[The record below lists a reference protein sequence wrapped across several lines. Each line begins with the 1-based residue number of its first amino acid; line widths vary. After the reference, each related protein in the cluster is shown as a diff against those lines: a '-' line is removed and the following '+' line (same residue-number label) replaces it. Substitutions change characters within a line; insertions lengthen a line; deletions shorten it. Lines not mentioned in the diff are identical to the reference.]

1 MCCKFGSLTLL
12 LSCLALLQKPPLTW
26 SLDCEKIFTYYEEYG
41 QNSFNVTCNGITK
54 GYEHILENIT
64 INNEIS
70 LTVSNSVLDGISS
83 NIFKN
88 VRNIKILNLFN
99 STVVFDGK
107 LAIFEKLE
115 KLETLII
122 QDVPFQIGNNTLQGL
137 DKLKRLELSN
147 NGISAINQ
155 DGLKH
160 LTNLERLSLTDNHVK
175 TIADL
180 QLCDLRKLKYLNL
193 RRNLLKSLT
202 TFYFFCSKHAKPL
215 ETNANSVNI
224 QPNKPPLSYI
234 SIRSTSYDLVE
245 LDLSFN
251 QIVDLANSLENLQ
264 KLRVLNVG
272 FNNMVSVSSLS
283 LKQLYMLQKLN
294 FTHNQL
300 RAFDAKTLS
309 GQKQLS
315 EVDLSHNNLEA
326 FEISGLSQLQY
337 LDLEHNKIT
346 AVSIGNL
353 SGLTTLNLAGNQL
366 ETLTNESLHD
376 VPKLAFLD
384 LAGNHLNLRQ
394 NRAIFTNLSTLSYLY
409 LNNNSITELSVAT
422 LQGLKR
428 LRALDLSAN
437 RLSHLQLDTFADLVN
452 LETLNLSKN
461 SIESLLYPVMK
472 PLENLRTLDVG
483 SNKLL
488 HIEYDVILSNLP
500 RLSNINIKS
509 NQLTCEDLGKII
521 NFLKQKHIV
530 YTSSEHLENL
540 NQNVAGIPCK
550 PEAKNLPIAAE
561 AKPRGN
567 SVLYSFGVFLV
578 VSFSAV
584 LTGIATYR
592 FYIYLK
598 RRRYRADEFELVL
611 E

>member
-1 MCCKFGSLTLL
+1 M
-12 LSCLALLQKPPLTW
+12 QKLPLTW

-70 LTVSNSVLDGISS
+70 LTVSNSVLDGITS

-115 KLETLII
+115 KLDTLII
-122 QDVPFQIGNNTLQGL
+122 QKVPFKIENNTLQGL
-137 DKLKRLELSN
+137 ENLKRLELNN
-147 NGISAINQ
+147 NGISTINE
-155 DGLKH
+155 DGLRH
-160 LTNLERLSLTDNHVK
+160 VTNLERLSLTDNYVK
-175 TIADL
+175 TIEDL
-180 QLCDLRKLKYLNL
+180 QLCDLKRLKYLSL

-202 TFYFFCSKHAKPL
+202 ALYSSCSKHAKHL
-215 ETNANSVNI
+215 EMNENTLTI
-224 QPNKPPLSYI
+224 QFKQPPLTYL
-234 SIRSTSYDLVE
+234 SIRPTTYDLVE

-251 QIVDLANSLENLQ
+251 QIVDLANSLESLQ

-272 FNNMVSVSSLS
+272 FNNMVNVSSVSF
-283 LKQLYMLQKLN
+283 KQLFMLQKLN

-300 RAFDAKTLS
+300 RTFDTKTLS
-309 GQKQLS
+309 KKQLS
-315 EVDLSHNNLEA
+315 HVDLCHNNLEE
-326 FEISGLSQLQY
+326 FELSGPSQLQY
-337 LDLEHNKIT
+337 LNLGHNKLK
-346 AVSIGNL
+346 ALLIGNIP
-353 SGLTTLNLAGNQL
+353 GLTTLNLAYNQL
-366 ETLTNESLHD
+366 ESLTNESFHN
-376 VPKLAFLD
+376 VPKLASLD
-384 LAGNHLNLRQ
+384 LAGNNLNLTGSS
-394 NRAIFTNLSTLSYLY
+394 AIFTNLSTLSYLD
-409 LNNNSITELSVAT
+409 LNNNSITELSVET
-422 LQGLKR
+422 LQGLTR
-428 LRALDLSAN
+428 LKTLDLSLN
-437 RLSHLQLDTFADLVN
+437 QLSHLELNTFADLIN

-461 SIESLLYPVMK
+461 SIQSLSYPVLK
-472 PLENLRTLDVG
+472 PLKSLRTLDVG
-483 SNKLL
+483 SNKLV

-500 RLSNINIKS
+500 RLSNIDIKS
-509 NQLTCEDLGKII
+509 NQLTCEDLAQMI
-521 NFLKQKHIV
+521 NFLQQKHII
-530 YTSSEHLENL
+530 YTSSEHVENL

-550 PEAKNLPIAAE
+550 PGVKNLPIAME

-567 SVLYSFGVFLV
+567 SVLYGFGIFLV

-584 LTGIATYR
+584 LTGIASYR

-598 RRRYRADEFELVL
+598 RRRYRAEEFELVL